1 MYAFHAYISE
11 HSDSEIISGSNIDGG
26 LKNFWSPYVPQYKLN
41 TRFEHLIPLTFWDP
55 NFCITVIYTPSFLSP
70 FGFSGTLTGM
80 HHSDFL

>member
-41 TRFEHLIPLTFWDP
+41 TRFEHLIPLTFGIQISVLLLFIHLHFYLP
-55 NFCITVIYTPSFLSP
+55 K
-70 FGFSGTLTGM
+70 GFRGL
-80 HHSDFL
+80 